1 MSPPSRG
8 RWNGGALVPSVS
20 ICVFSTDELL
30 LPGFAAAVGEEDFNR
45 FDAALCDVS
54 LARFLFDVFAA
65 VRLLFAVLVLALALA
80 LVLGVASALVLG
92 LALPV
97 LEPADVLARAGRLDE
112 VLGDF
117 LRDFLDIRLP
127 FVAFGVS
134 IIGVL
139 RVLAGEPDSSRRLGK
154 SDGLGVWLQGIRR
167 TACLLVE

>member
-1 MSPPSRG
+1 MLR
-8 RWNGGALVPSVS
+8 
-20 ICVFSTDELL
+20 
-30 LPGFAAAVGEEDFNR
+30 GFAAAEGEEDFNR
-45 FDAALCDVS
+45 FDAGLCDVS

-65 VRLLFAVLVLALALA
+65 ARLLFAALVLGFVLALAAPL
-80 LVLGVASALVLG
+80 
-92 LALPV
+92 V
-97 LEPADVLARAGRLDE
+97 LEPVDVLARAGRLDE

-127 FVAFGVS
+127 FVAFGGS